1 MVGGNLILTYQ
12 NIIKAGNM
20 WETLYL
26 TNLFPPLVIQYWVAL
41 DGVNLEQGTVIT
53 YIKTSTK
60 SQPANQEAAKLALP
74 QTLTPLLGLAC
85 PGSQPVWKF

>member
-26 TNLFPPLVIQYWVAL
+26 TNLFPPLIKVQRVPPSHSSHINFQ
-41 DGVNLEQGTVIT
+41 VNRIT
-53 YIKTSTK
+53 RFRDIDVGSWPSPKES
-60 SQPANQEAAKLALP
+60 NLA
-74 QTLTPLLGLAC
+74 T
-85 PGSQPVWKF
+85 

>member
-26 TNLFPPLVIQYWVAL
+26 TNLFPPLNVAALLLMSKYNESQVGRQEHLIQ
-41 DGVNLEQGTVIT
+41 
-53 YIKTSTK
+53 
-60 SQPANQEAAKLALP
+60 
-74 QTLTPLLGLAC
+74 
-85 PGSQPVWKF
+85 

>member
-26 TNLFPPLVIQYWVAL
+26 TNLFPPL
-41 DGVNLEQGTVIT
+41 
-53 YIKTSTK
+53 IKTD
-60 SQPANQEAAKLALP
+60 EKLAIR
-74 QTLTPLLGLAC
+74 LGHE
-85 PGSQPVWKF
+85 

>member
-26 TNLFPPLVIQYWVAL
+26 TNLFPPLLVYLSRIITQQKRTSVNDSKNSSRSSRQSESENKE
-41 DGVNLEQGTVIT
+41 DGNREEYL
-53 YIKTSTK
+53 
-60 SQPANQEAAKLALP
+60 
-74 QTLTPLLGLAC
+74 
-85 PGSQPVWKF
+85 